1 MDYSPPGSFVH
12 GIDSPGKN
20 TRVDCHFF
28 LQGIFQ
34 TQRANPCFLHWQA
47 GSLPLSHLGRPC
59 GMLEEPNHQG
69 WSERHEVVP
78 GPQQEPR
85 PSHQEP
91 QTAHSAGGI
100 TKAVWLGLPTV
111 EWRPKGM
118 ILSETK
124 IPPALSSPSVPW
136 QPRMERIAST
146 TLALSQEVQSHTW
159 SYKREGSKVCLK
171 GLHKSCRWSP
181 SWIGKLCRDVY
192 LAARRS
198 CFLAP
203 RLLFTVQIK
212 DNTPREG
219 AVPMK
224 MGLFPSPI
232 KC

>member
-1 MDYSPPGSFVH
+1 VQLTRQNAASPRSSFPFVSPPPLCPPARGYVAQPRPTIVERLLLLLFSFCDPMDYSPPGSFVH

-100 TKAVWLGLPTV
+100 TKAV
-111 EWRPKGM
+111 
-118 ILSETK
+118 
-124 IPPALSSPSVPW
+124 
-136 QPRMERIAST
+136 
-146 TLALSQEVQSHTW
+146 
-159 SYKREGSKVCLK
+159 
-171 GLHKSCRWSP
+171 
-181 SWIGKLCRDVY
+181 
-192 LAARRS
+192 
-198 CFLAP
+198 
-203 RLLFTVQIK
+203 
-212 DNTPREG
+212 
-219 AVPMK
+219 
-224 MGLFPSPI
+224 
-232 KC
+232 